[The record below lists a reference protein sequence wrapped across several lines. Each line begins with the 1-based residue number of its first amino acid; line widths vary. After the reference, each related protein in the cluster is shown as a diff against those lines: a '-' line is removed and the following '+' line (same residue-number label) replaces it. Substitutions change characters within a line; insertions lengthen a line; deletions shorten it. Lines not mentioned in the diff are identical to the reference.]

1 MNSAHGIHAHI
12 YIYNLQNFC
21 AIDPKLINK
30 ITKFILISQTQPISS
45 VSPLGFHIQRKRGK
59 KNKTRKH
66 MSIAKNKYNN
76 NKGNKKRKTDLGT
89 VTWIFP
95 PFSHGEF
102 PSSTISKKTPHRRTR
117 NCMLFPFFKCGKW
130 SLFTFTSSAVPQE
143 TFHSFQISFCIIKP
157 ISIRCLGLFSGINP
171 ESLPTS
177 CM

>member
-76 NKGNKKRKTDLGT
+76 NKGNRKRKTDLGT
-89 VTWIFP
+89 VT
-95 PFSHGEF
+95 
-102 PSSTISKKTPHRRTR
+102 
-117 NCMLFPFFKCGKW
+117 
-130 SLFTFTSSAVPQE
+130 
-143 TFHSFQISFCIIKP
+143 
-157 ISIRCLGLFSGINP
+157 
-171 ESLPTS
+171 
-177 CM
+177 